1 MLKIYNSLTKK
12 KEHFIPLN
20 ENYVNIYVCG
30 PTVYDHLHIG
40 NIRPLVFFHMLKCYL
55 TFLGFKVRLVINIT
69 DIDDKIIDKA
79 ISQQKTE
86 QYIAK
91 HYTKAFFS
99 LLEKLNIDKIDE
111 LPCVTNYIDDI
122 VSYID
127 KLNQKGYTYQ
137 TKEGIYF
144 RVSYLNNYGILS
156 NQDLTKLKKN
166 KRKQIVQYKENFED
180 FVLWKKTTKGI
191 QYNSPWF
198 KGRPGWHTECVVM
211 IKKIFKNNTIDIHG
225 GGNDLKFPHHENE
238 QAQFWVVE
246 NKPLTNFFMHIGH
259 VYYKDAKMSKSLGNI
274 VLAKDIL
281 KNIEPNAIKL
291 FFLSC
296 NYSQP
301 INYSYE
307 LLKKFQLK
315 YQQMIYHLNKNNFQL
330 VLYQIHNSQIIFSYV
345 EKIHLIMSDNFNT
358 ANILTLIE
366 ELLKKIHH
374 KYDLLDELALFQ
386 NTLIYLLN
394 HLGFSIVLNEVT
406 TEKIKLYYLWKEAQN
421 KKDFKKSDALRI
433 ILQKENIL

>member
-12 KEHFIPLN
+12 KEHFIPLK
-20 ENYVNIYVCG
+20 EKYVNIYVCG

-55 TFLGFKVRLVINIT
+55 TFLGFRVRLVINIT

-79 ISQQKTE
+79 ISRQKTE
-86 QYIAK
+86 QYIAEY
-91 HYTKAFFS
+91 YTKAFLS
-99 LLEKLNIDKIDE
+99 LLKKLNIDTIDE
-111 LPCVTNYIDDI
+111 LPRVTNYIDDI
-122 VSYID
+122 VNYID
-127 KLNQKGYTYQ
+127 KLNQKGYAYQ

-144 RVSYLNNYGILS
+144 RVSYLNNYGTLS

-166 KRKQIVQYKENFED
+166 KHKQIDQYKENFED
-180 FVLWKKTTKGI
+180 FVLWKKTTKGV
-191 QYNSPWF
+191 QYNSHWF

-211 IKKIFKNNTIDIHG
+211 IKKIFKNTIDIHG

-238 QAQFWVVE
+238 QAQFWASE
-246 NKPLTNFFMHIGH
+246 NKPLANFFMHIGH
-259 VYYKDAKMSKSLGNI
+259 VYYEDSKMSKSLGNI
-274 VLAKDIL
+274 ILAKDIL
-281 KNIEPNAIKL
+281 KNIEPNVIKL

-296 NYSQP
+296 NYLQP

-315 YQQMIYHLNKNNFQL
+315 YQQMIYHLNKNNFKL
-330 VLYQIHNSQIIFSYV
+330 VLYQIHNSQIIFAYV
-345 EKIHLIMSDNFNT
+345 EKMHLIMSDNFNT

-366 ELLKKIHH
+366 ELIKKIHQ
-374 KYDLLDELALFQ
+374 KYDFLDELALFQ

-406 TEKIKLYYLWKEAQN
+406 TEKIKMYYLWKEAQN